1 MSTVQI
7 AEVQEILGTAYAVNA
22 DGERR
27 LLQAGDA
34 LFDGESVETSE
45 GGVVELV
52 LSDGQPFVIAGQPV
66 FLISAD
72 LITDL
77 APGADESV
85 LQAETL
91 DELLAEGRLESLEQ
105 IIESADEAEAESLDD
120 LLAAAEEDPSAS
132 GIDFDNLAATAA
144 GGDDSGA
151 DGGGSTIV
159 QATRISASGDDTS
172 ATLTE
177 GNTQAAPNTD
187 AAGGNDNSISVAF
200 DDAFAISEDTP
211 SAGNLADNDALSGD
225 VTFALLDQAGPS
237 NGAVTLNEDGTFVFT
252 PNTDFVGGDSFQYVI
267 TDANGQTSTA
277 TVSITVEAVNDAPVA
292 VDDVV
297 LAQEDVPL
305 ENINVL
311 GNDSDSDGNPLT
323 VTSAVSAAG
332 GVVTINADGTLSYQA
347 PANFTGADTINY
359 TIADGAGGSST
370 AVVNIDVAPVS
381 DLAAADDQ
389 NAGDQD
395 TVISGSVAG
404 NDTTSSGGSLTYAVE
419 SGTESG
425 ALIFNADGAYEYTPS
440 SGFTGTDSFSY
451 VVSDADSGESVTQTV
466 ILTVN
471 ALNIP
476 PVVVN
481 QAPIAQDDEAAV
493 VQNVPLSNIKVL
505 DNDEDPEGEALTVTA
520 AEAASGALVSINA
533 DGTLNYTPNVDFLGA
548 DTVTYT
554 IIDPDGATAQ
564 ASLIVVVSEPQAQNA
579 LAGEP
584 LDVYLEDTEDLR
596 SLPAGAT
603 VTVASSQ
610 GSVVSISED
619 GVMSYQAPDGFT
631 GEDVI
636 TYTTDDGQGNVVTRT
651 VVVQVYPQSAPL
663 VGIDDS
669 VVTLEDVSLS
679 NIAVLANDKIAE
691 GSEVT
696 VVSATSS
703 FGAQVEI
710 NADGTLNY
718 TPLQDFT
725 GIDTVTYTARNG
737 DGIESTATL
746 SLEVTPENDPP
757 VAVVDLVTTLEDT
770 PLQNINVL
778 GNDIDVDG
786 DTLTVLEV
794 SSAEGALVSVNDDGT
809 VNYQPNANFNGVDT
823 ITYSVSDGV
832 GGVTSGELKIS
843 VEAVNDAPV
852 VTSEQVSVVQNQSLD
867 AIAVLL
873 NDEDPD
879 GNSLSVEAVVASDG
893 GTVEINED
901 GTLKYT
907 PAQDYVGQET
917 LTYTVIDGQG
927 GRVDGQVTVSVAS
940 LDDGPVANEDSFSVD
955 EDGQMLGMDVLG
967 NDRVADGETLSVV
980 SATSEQGATV
990 VINDD
995 GTLDYQAPA
1004 NFNGIDVVTYRA
1016 RDSQGRE
1023 SQSTVT
1029 VTVNEVNDAPV
1040 ALNDGVGAVEDTLLE
1055 NINVLENDTD
1065 ANNDTLTVTTA
1076 VSSAGGAVTIN
1087 ADGTLN
1093 YLPPANFT
1101 GEDTIT
1107 YSISDG
1113 NDGTSTAT
1121 VTVSVASINDT
1132 PVAFSANE
1140 GTSEETVLNGAVPG
1154 ATDVDG
1160 TIVSYTVVNDVAE
1173 GLLTLEVDGSYRF
1186 DPGSDFDDLA
1196 DGESRDVTFTY
1207 TATDNEDQASAPAT
1221 ITITVT
1227 GTSDVPVASDAT
1239 QNTDENTVL
1248 EATVAATSVDGVI
1261 ASYAVASDLADEGQ
1275 GSLTFN
1281 ADGSYSFE
1289 PGDDFDDLADGES
1302 REVSFTYTAT
1312 DNNGG
1317 VSAPATVTITV
1328 TGTNDTPVAIGASV
1342 ETLEDTS
1349 IIELDVLSKVTDIDG
1364 DTITLVSV
1372 NSEAGGT
1379 ITLNEAGT
1387 INYVPAGNYF
1397 GSDTLTY
1404 VATDPSGGSVTGS
1417 IAIDIIAVNDAPVV
1431 VGETIVTEEDAAV
1444 DNIIVLANDS
1454 DIEGDALSVTE
1465 ASSVN
1470 GGTVTINADGTLNYS
1485 PPANFNGTDT
1495 IEYTVTDAGG
1505 AASVGA
1511 VLVTVNPVDDQPIA
1525 STLGATTEKGVA
1537 LEGDLN
1543 LSVEAGDAPLTFG
1556 LLPGAEPQH
1565 GVVALNDDGTFV
1577 YTPDEDFSGIE
1588 RFGYT
1593 VTDEDGDQS
1602 FSVVTISV
1610 VADSFRANAESDL
1623 PDDVPVAAS
1632 DIYAVDEDT
1641 QITGRVT
1648 QNDDLSSDGDGT
1660 NVVTVAE
1667 SDGPTHGA
1675 LTMSEAGVFV
1685 YTPDTNYFGAD
1696 SFRYTLTDANGD
1708 TSSAVVTLNVGQVND
1723 EAVFEGDVSG
1733 TMLEDGGLDRPLGEG
1748 AEVTPII
1755 GALSVTDF
1763 LGGALED
1770 TGPAGI
1776 DNLGTDN
1783 GFRIAVD
1790 AQYVQAQGGVAIID
1804 ADGNWAYTPNANFN
1818 GPDSFTVLVTD
1829 DLGNVESQ
1837 VINVTVDAQADL
1849 SAADDVISV
1858 DEDGVLN
1865 ASVADNDSTI
1875 SGGALT
1881 YALAAGATVG
1891 NGELLFNEDG
1901 SFTYTPNADYY
1912 GPDSF
1917 SYVVTDAAS
1926 GESSTQAVSITVN
1939 PVVEDNAITIDRI
1952 EGDSGVAGDFQTN
1965 DTTLTV
1971 SGSLE
1976 KAIAS
1981 DERVE
1986 ISSDGGETWTTV
1998 TVDGTNWSFDD
2009 PAAQDASFTFEARI
2023 AGPGD
2028 SVGATAEQAVT
2039 IDTTAPIAT
2048 IELDSA
2054 ITSDNVINAQESNSD
2069 VTVSGSVGGEAR
2081 VGDTVTLTVN
2091 GVQSQ
2096 ASVESI
2102 EGALR
2107 FSVNIPGADLV
2118 ADDDLTIDAAI
2129 TTTDDAGNISEVATD
2144 VQTYAVDLE
2153 AFATITVEVLPELEG
2168 VVLEN
2173 AIAVAAYRGDDLN
2186 VTGVTGLDAAE
2197 AGEITLTV
2205 NGKTYTGTVG
2215 EQGTYSI
2222 AVAAADLVDAESAEG
2237 TTREITVT
2245 VEASDEAGNPATASA
2260 ATDVLVRPVQQVQ
2273 FTDNFVDGV
2282 RYTTTSGLS
2291 GTTGTNE
2298 STGEAG
2304 AQGSFLYRAGDT
2316 ITLTLG
2322 SVIIAEFSA
2331 DQVQGEVL
2339 FLQDIAGVAL
2349 SDVNNDYVENMAIFL
2364 QTLDADA
2371 NADNGI
2377 QITPETAAFFEGYTD
2392 SGTGEALNIATAG
2405 KQLLANALTAAANA
2419 VDDQGNSLNLLPADF
2434 EFSADSETDQ
2444 DGANNEGLL
2453 ENTFETVALQHVAD
2467 TIDVLGADRQT
2478 DLFAF
2483 DDRQADAIDA
2493 GTGIIEYAYVTDGN
2507 TVSAMNFSA
2516 YAISE
2521 RTGQPV
2527 GLLANATPQQVSLDN
2542 MIVENVQVGP
2552 E

>member
-7 AEVQEILGTAYAVNA
+7 AEVQEIQGTAYAVNA

-45 GGVVELV
+45 GGVVELI
-52 LSDGQPFVIAGQPV
+52 LSDGQSFVIAGQPV

-72 LITDL
+72 LIADL

-91 DELLAEGRLESLEQ
+91 DELLAEGSLESLEQ

-120 LLAAAEEDPSAS
+120 LLTAAEEDPSAS

-159 QATRISASGDDTS
+159 QATRISSSGDDTS

-187 AAGGNDNSISVAF
+187 AAGGNNNSISVAF

-277 TVSITVEAVNDAPVA
+277 TVSITVEAVNDVPVA

-297 LAQEDVPL
+297 LAQEDVRL

-311 GNDSDSDGNPLT
+311 DNDSDSDGNLLT

-332 GVVTINADGTLSYQA
+332 GVVTINPDGTLSYQA

-359 TIADGAGGSST
+359 TIDDGAGGSST

-389 NAGDQD
+389 NAGAEDAVILGSVADNDTTGSGGALTYAVESDVENGALTFNTDGSYEYTPNPNFNGTDSFTYVVTDADSGEGLTQLVTLTIDPVSDLTAADDQNAGDQD

-404 NDTTSSGGSLTYAVE
+404 NDTTRSGGSLIYAIE

-425 ALIFNADGAYEYTPS
+425 ALIFNADGAYDYTPS

-451 VVSDADSGESVTQTV
+451 VVTDADSGESVTQTV
-466 ILTVN
+466 TLTVN
-471 ALNIP
+471 ALDIPPVDEPPVDETPIDEP

-481 QAPIAQDDEAAV
+481 QAPIAQDDDAAV

-520 AEAASGALVSINA
+520 AVSASGALVSINA

-564 ASLIVVVSEPQAQNA
+564 ASLIVVVAEPQAQNA
-579 LAGEP
+579 LEGEP
-584 LDVYLEDTEDLR
+584 LDVYLEDTEFLR
-596 SLPAGAT
+596 SLPADTT

-610 GSVVSISED
+610 GSIVSISED

-636 TYTTDDGQGNVVTRT
+636 TYTIDDGQGNVVTKT
-651 VVVQVYPQSAPL
+651 VVVQVYPQNAPL

-669 VVTLEDVSLS
+669 VVTPEDVSLS
-679 NIAVLANDKIAE
+679 NIAVLANDKIEE
-691 GSEVT
+691 GSEVA

-718 TPLQDFT
+718 TPKQDFT

-746 SLEVTPENDPP
+746 SVEVTPENDPP
-757 VAVVDLVTTLEDT
+757 VAVVDSVTTLEDT
-770 PLQNINVL
+770 PLENINVL
-778 GNDIDVDG
+778 GNDIDVEG

-794 SSAEGALVSVNDDGT
+794 SSAEGAQVSVNDDGT

-832 GGVTSGELKIS
+832 GGVTTGELKIS

-879 GNSLSVEAVVASDG
+879 GNPLSVEAVVASDG

-927 GRVDGQVTVSVAS
+927 GRVEGQVTVSVS
-940 LDDGPVANEDSFSVD
+940 LSDDGPVANEDSVSVD
-955 EDGQMLGMDVLG
+955 EDGQLLGLDVLG

-995 GTLDYQAPA
+995 GTLDYEAPA
-1004 NFNGIDVVTYRA
+1004 NFDGIDVVTYTA

-1040 ALNDGVGAVEDTLLE
+1040 ASDDTATALQSALLENINVLANDTDVENDALTVIEAVSANGATVVINADGTLNYQSADGFSGLDTVSYTISDGAGGTSGATLSVTVELGAILPVAVNDGVGAVEDTLLK
-1055 NINVLENDTD
+1055 NINVLDNDTD
-1065 ANNDTLTVTTA
+1065 ANNDTLTVTSA
-1076 VSSAGGAVTIN
+1076 VSTAGGAVTIN

-1093 YLPPANFT
+1093 YLPPVNFT

-1113 NDGTSTAT
+1113 NEGASTAT

-1140 GTSEETVLNGAVPG
+1140 DTSEETVLNGAVPG
-1154 ATDVDG
+1154 ATDLDG

-1186 DPGSDFDDLA
+1186 DPSSDFDDLA

-1227 GTSDVPVASDAT
+1227 GTNDVPVANAAT

-1248 EATVAATSVDGVI
+1248 EGTVAATSVDGVI

-1302 REVSFTYTAT
+1302 REVAFTYTAT
-1312 DNNGG
+1312 DNSGG

-1349 IIELDVLSKVTDIDG
+1349 IIELDVLGNVTDIDG

-1372 NSEAGGT
+1372 DSEAGGT
-1379 ITLNEAGT
+1379 ITLNEGGT
-1387 INYVPAGNYF
+1387 INYVPAENYF

-1404 VATDPSGGSVTGS
+1404 VATDPAGGSVTGS
-1417 IAIDIIAVNDAPVV
+1417 IAIDIIAVNDVPVV

-1444 DNIIVLANDS
+1444 DNIVVLANDS
-1454 DIEGDALSVTE
+1454 DIEGDALSVTA

-1470 GGTVTINADGTLNYS
+1470 GGTVTINPDGTLNYS

-1511 VLVTVNPVDDQPIA
+1511 VLVTVNSVNDQPIA
-1525 STLGATTEKGVA
+1525 STLGATTGKGIA
-1537 LEGDLN
+1537 LEGDLS

-1556 LLPGAEPQH
+1556 LMPGAEPQH
-1565 GVVALNDDGTFV
+1565 GVVTLNDDGTFV

-1632 DIYAVDEDT
+1632 DVYAVDEDMS
-1641 QITGRVT
+1641 ITGRVT
-1648 QNDDLSSDGDGT
+1648 QNDDLSTDGDGT

-1667 SDGPTHGA
+1667 SDGPSHGA

-1755 GALSVTDF
+1755 GALSATDF
-1763 LGGALED
+1763 LGGVLED
-1770 TGPAGI
+1770 TGLAGI
-1776 DNLGTDN
+1776 DNLGTEN

-1790 AQYVQAQGGVAIID
+1790 DQYVQAQGGVATID

-1837 VINVTVDAQADL
+1837 VINVTVDVQTDL
-1849 SAADDVISV
+1849 SAADDAISV
-1858 DEDGVLN
+1858 DEDDVLN

-1901 SFTYTPNADYY
+1901 SYTYTPNTDYY

-1939 PVVEDNAITIDRI
+1939 PVVEANAITIDRI
-1952 EGDSGVAGDFQTN
+1952 EGDSGVADDFQTN

-1986 ISSDGGETWTTV
+1986 ISTDGGATWTTA
-1998 TVDGTNWSFDD
+1998 TVDGTNWSFED
-2009 PAAQDASFTFEARI
+2009 PTAQDASFTYEARI

-2039 IDTTAPIAT
+2039 IDTTPPVAT
-2048 IELDSA
+2048 IQLDDAHHIGQHNQRTRIWEA
-2054 ITSDNVINAQESNSD
+2054 ITI
-2069 VTVSGSVGGEAR
+2069 SGSVGGDVRA
-2081 VGDTVTLTVN
+2081 GDTVTLTVN

-2096 ASVESI
+2096 GVVESV

-2107 FSVNIPGADLV
+2107 FSA
-2118 ADDDLTIDAAI
+2118 
-2129 TTTDDAGNISEVATD
+2129 EV
-2144 VQTYAVDLE
+2144 
-2153 AFATITVEVLPELEG
+2153 P
-2168 VVLEN
+2168 
-2173 AIAVAAYRGDDLN
+2173 R
-2186 VTGVTGLDAAE
+2186 
-2197 AGEITLTV
+2197 
-2205 NGKTYTGTVG
+2205 
-2215 EQGTYSI
+2215 
-2222 AVAAADLVDAESAEG
+2222 
-2237 TTREITVT
+2237 R
-2245 VEASDEAGNPATASA
+2245 
-2260 ATDVLVRPVQQVQ
+2260 
-2273 FTDNFVDGV
+2273 
-2282 RYTTTSGLS
+2282 
-2291 GTTGTNE
+2291 
-2298 STGEAG
+2298 
-2304 AQGSFLYRAGDT
+2304 
-2316 ITLTLG
+2316 
-2322 SVIIAEFSA
+2322 
-2331 DQVQGEVL
+2331 
-2339 FLQDIAGVAL
+2339 
-2349 SDVNNDYVENMAIFL
+2349 
-2364 QTLDADA
+2364 
-2371 NADNGI
+2371 
-2377 QITPETAAFFEGYTD
+2377 
-2392 SGTGEALNIATAG
+2392 
-2405 KQLLANALTAAANA
+2405 
-2419 VDDQGNSLNLLPADF
+2419 
-2434 EFSADSETDQ
+2434 
-2444 DGANNEGLL
+2444 
-2453 ENTFETVALQHVAD
+2453 
-2467 TIDVLGADRQT
+2467 
-2478 DLFAF
+2478 
-2483 DDRQADAIDA
+2483 
-2493 GTGIIEYAYVTDGN
+2493 
-2507 TVSAMNFSA
+2507 
-2516 YAISE
+2516 
-2521 RTGQPV
+2521 
-2527 GLLANATPQQVSLDN
+2527 
-2542 MIVENVQVGP
+2542 
-2552 E
+2552 